1 MNHTS
6 IALRAWRS
14 AITLNNA
21 GVSLLAS
28 QGESG
33 NLPQAKSLFRE
44 ALNVVKV
51 SCRYVEQKQQE
62 QRQEVPQDA
71 DSFALQAN
79 AIIERAEATIG
90 SLVHIS
96 NGGGQHPQQEG
107 GAAPNHFQVL
117 RSSSG
122 PHEEEFHEEPL
133 NALTMMRNRAQLVQ
147 IDPSTNMMEERF
159 VPKTLMEQE
168 LELHSG
174 FILFNFGMLC
184 IHEVEL
190 YHSNGVPLN
199 HPSLVTLQFRA
210 LSLFNSAHALFS
222 KRAARQPESG
232 ILSPLSFCDDVAYIH
247 TITLDKLAMLS
258 NATGNFED
266 SIKAAACAEQMM
278 ARLQFIH
285 AMLTSSTIA
294 AAAPAA

>member
-28 QGESG
+28 QGGSD

-51 SCRYVEQKQQE
+51 SCRYVEQKQQ
-62 QRQEVPQDA
+62 QRQEVPEDA

-90 SLVHIS
+90 SLVLIS
-96 NGGGQHPQQEG
+96 NGGGQYPQQEG

-117 RSSSG
+117 HSSSG
-122 PHEEEFHEEPL
+122 PHEEELVHEEPL
-133 NALTMMRNRAQLVQ
+133 NALAMMRNRARLVQ
-147 IDPSTNMMEERF
+147 IDRSTNIMEEQL
-159 VPKTLMEQE
+159 LMEQE

-199 HPSLVTLQFRA
+199 HPSLVKLQCRA
-210 LSLFNSAHALFS
+210 LSLFNSSHALFC

-232 ILSPLSFCDDVAYIH
+232 FLSPLSYSDAVAYIH
-247 TITLDKLAMLS
+247 TITLDKLAILS

-278 ARLQFIH
+278 AQLLHIH
-285 AMLTSSTIA
+285 AMLSSSTIT